1 MAKKFTLTPVSSQD
15 IKVVK
20 YLRVKVVHYLLL
32 QTTNLLLN
40 KIPYHDTLNTSKEY
54 WTDSSF
60 YNRDKMHTLLQVD
73 YAYRSLSPIEFDTK
87 PIFSLSISTTGINN
101 PL

>member
-1 MAKKFTLTPVSSQD
+1 M
-15 IKVVK
+15 
-20 YLRVKVVHYLLL
+20 VHYLLL

-60 YNRDKMHTLLQVD
+60 YNRDKTHTLPQVD
-73 YAYRSLSPIEFDTK
+73 YAHIDHYDQSGLIQNQSSHCQLVQPALTIPYDNK
-87 PIFSLSISTTGINN
+87 KKC
-101 PL
+101 